1 MFVDGTLI
9 KPDISTPE
17 GHAWE
22 RYNSMVITWLH
33 NAIDKSL
40 HGSVAYAETAEEL
53 WSYLKDCYSQSNE
66 IRIHQLKREI
76 TLANQGNQTVTEYF
90 TKLKMLWDE
99 LGAYLALPSCKCTK
113 EFNLSKN
120 FEGD

>member
-1 MFVDGTLI
+1 MKIGVDLSKNKLMFVDETLI
-9 KPDISTPE
+9 KPDISTSE

-22 RYNSMVITWLH
+22 RCNSMVIAWLH
-33 NAIDKSL
+33 NVIAKSL

-53 WSYLKDCYSQSNE
+53 WSNLKDRYSQRND

-76 TLANQGNQTVTEYF
+76 TLANQAMKSYGRVMA
-90 TKLKMLWDE
+90 L
-99 LGAYLALPSCKCTK
+99 LPSCKCTK
-113 EFNLSKN
+113 KFNLNKH